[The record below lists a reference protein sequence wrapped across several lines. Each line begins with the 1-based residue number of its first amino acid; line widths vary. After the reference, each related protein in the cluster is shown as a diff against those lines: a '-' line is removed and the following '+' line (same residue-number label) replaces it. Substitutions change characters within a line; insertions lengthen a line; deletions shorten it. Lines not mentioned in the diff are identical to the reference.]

1 MLFEVKIPFHV
12 SLLTRTPVCETGL
25 DREPTNS
32 NSFLNFLIVFIDVGC
47 CVKIFSKALKS
58 NTTLFARI
66 FTGKPVSV
74 FHFILIALCSLWF
87 TSFVHASEA
96 SLFAI
101 VIVNKTVWIN
111 PIYCNQIVGNA
122 CLLITSPTRKLNAT
136 RVDERQVNMK
146 KNMLFFFPLCFLQ
159 SSTQNVSY

>member
-1 MLFEVKIPFHV
+1 MTDISLLKKKICHCITIISWTSCSLMLFEVKIPFHV
-12 SLLTRTPVCETGL
+12 SLLTSKPVCETGL

-74 FHFILIALCSLWF
+74 FHFILIALCSL
-87 TSFVHASEA
+87 
-96 SLFAI
+96 
-101 VIVNKTVWIN
+101 
-111 PIYCNQIVGNA
+111 
-122 CLLITSPTRKLNAT
+122 
-136 RVDERQVNMK
+136 
-146 KNMLFFFPLCFLQ
+146 
-159 SSTQNVSY
+159 